1 MPSEPDWL
9 GADTLIALNAALV
22 AETGEPH
29 FVRDPGLLE
38 SALARPINRWH
49 YGEREMSVLAV
60 SLLLGIARNHPFG
73 QGNKR
78 TALAAADAFL
88 WLNGYDFV
96 APDGTELADLIVDV
110 IIGAAGEDG
119 LIEIFGAGMKPR

>member
-1 MPSEPDWL
+1 LPSEPDWL
-9 GADTLIALNAALV
+9 GAETLIALNAALV

-38 SALARPINRWH
+38 SALAKPINHWH
-49 YGEREMSVLAV
+49 YGEQEMSVLAV

-78 TALAAADAFL
+78 TALEAADAFL

-96 APDGTELADLIVDV
+96 ARDGAELADLIVAV
-110 IIGAAGEDG
+110 ITGEAGEEK
-119 LIEIFGAGMKPR
+119 LVELFGTCMTAR